1 MPMYRV
7 LTTAMVTTFN
17 ERTGAGCDF
26 LFEFMDMEKFRGRD
40 YLDRLA
46 GLYKEKY
53 KHIKL
58 DLIISINPPAL
69 DFLGNY
75 GDEVF
80 AGVPIVFCAVWKNNL
95 ENNPLKKNMTGMVQ
109 HLDIAGTLDIALK
122 LQPNAKK
129 VAVVAGTSAADNFF
143 LNLARRD
150 LDKYRDRM
158 ELTYLNQMPMDR
170 LLNRASTLPA
180 NSIILYLMFH
190 KDITGRTFVP
200 RDVLIDLAK
209 RANVPVY
216 GIMDA
221 FLGYGIIGG
230 SLVSFEDQGRKAASM
245 GIDILKGKKPSDIPL
260 LLNLGNPG
268 MFDWRQL
275 SRWDLDQKKLPP
287 GSVIKFKERSFWDI
301 YRWQISGGIILCI
314 LEALLIMI
322 LVVNRN
328 KRRLAEIAL
337 KNSHEELEQRVSD
350 RTADLTRTND
360 QLNLEVAERE
370 NTARQL
376 SQALEEK
383 NVLLK
388 ELHHRVKNNMQV
400 VVSLLNLQVN
410 RLQDPGSK
418 EIFRESQSRVRA
430 MALVHEVLYRSSSL
444 AMIDLNDYVDNLIKN
459 LLTIYGSGRGR
470 VTIDQDIEA
479 VSMDINKAVPCGL
492 VVNELV
498 TNTLK
503 YAFPGDRQG
512 RIHIRARNLDGDLVE
527 LEIKDNGVGIPEDL
541 DWRQTDSLGLRL
553 VKILT
558 ESQLKARVELFRD
571 NGTVFKMKFS
581 NPTHSSPEGG
591 SPWNSRT
598 GDSVENPD

>member
-1 MPMYRV
+1 
-7 LTTAMVTTFN
+7 
-17 ERTGAGCDF
+17 
-26 LFEFMDMEKFRGRD
+26 
-40 YLDRLA
+40 
-46 GLYKEKY
+46 
-53 KHIKL
+53 
-58 DLIISINPPAL
+58 
-69 DFLGNY
+69 
-75 GDEVF
+75 
-80 AGVPIVFCAVWKNNL
+80 
-95 ENNPLKKNMTGMVQ
+95 MTGMVQ

-260 LLNLGNPG
+260 LLNLGSPG

-527 LEIKDNGVGIPEDL
+527 LEIKDNGVGDPG
-541 DWRQTDSLGLRL
+541 RPRL
-553 VKILT
+553 ASNRFPGIAPGQNIDRITTQSPGRAVPG
-558 ESQLKARVELFRD
+558 QR
-571 NGTVFKMKFS
+571 NGF
-581 NPTHSSPEGG
+581 
-591 SPWNSRT
+591 
-598 GDSVENPD
+598 